1 MRSRIGLAAICAALS
16 TVPLAAQTTPRSVVQ
31 ERLDLSALQR
41 IREEGLTRSRVDS
54 LAHQMMD
61 VIGPRLTGS
70 TNMRRAQ
77 DWASSTF
84 RSWGLANVTVEPWDS
99 LFGRGW
105 DRGTYEGHWLEPY
118 VQPLYAMP
126 LAWSGSTH
134 APAPARGRAPTAAG
148 AVTCPV
154 QIADLSDST
163 AFARYN
169 GQLRGA
175 CVLVLR
181 QPLRD
186 IPPEWNPPP
195 RRFDAD
201 TLIARSAQPLPSAP
215 PQGPQQQ
222 FRSFQA
228 MAQRFASWIGEQ
240 GVVAVLQPS
249 QWTYGLILG
258 SAGPQARQARDSVN
272 FEPLPALVV
281 SHEQA
286 GQMVRDIRQGVPVRL
301 ELNVQNTFTN
311 PDRREYN
318 VLAEIPGTDLA
329 SQVVMVGAHF
339 DSWYGGTGATDN
351 GAGSVVMMEAMRIL
365 KTLGL
370 PMRRTIRIGLWSG
383 EEQGLL
389 GSRAWVRAHRAD
401 LAAISAYLNVD
412 NGTGRLRGVYAQSN
426 PAVIPIFE
434 QILSPFRDLGI
445 VAMLPGNTG
454 GTDHLSFDAGGVPGF
469 QFVQDPIEYDT
480 RTHHSQVDTYER
492 LVMDDLR
499 QAATIV
505 AWTVYTIAN
514 RDDMLP
520 RKAAPVQ
527 SN

>member
-1 MRSRIGLAAICAALS
+1 MRSRIVVGAMCAALS
-16 TVPLAAQTTPRSVVQ
+16 ATPLVAQTAAPASVQ
-31 ERLDLSALQR
+31 ERLDLAALQR
-41 IREEGLTRSRVDS
+41 IREEGLTRSHVDS
-54 LAHQMMD
+54 LAHMMMD

-77 DWASSTF
+77 EWASSTF
-84 RSWGLANVTVEPWDS
+84 RSWGLANVALEPWDS

-105 DRGTYEGHWLEPY
+105 DRGSYEGHWVEPY

-134 APAPARGRAPTAAG
+134 AAAAGRGRAAADAG
-148 AVTCPV
+148 SVTCPV
-154 QIADLSDST
+154 QVVDLTDTT
-163 AFARYN
+163 AFARYD

-175 CVLVLR
+175 CVLLLR
-181 QPLRD
+181 QPLRE

-201 TLIARSAQPLPSAP
+201 TLIARSAQPLPA
-215 PQGPQQQ
+215 QAPQQQ
-222 FRSFQA
+222 FRNFQA
-228 MAQRFASWIGEQ
+228 MGQRLASWIGTQ

-258 SAGPQARQARDSVN
+258 SAGPQSRQARDSVN
-272 FEPLPALVV
+272 FEPLPALVI

-286 GQMVRDIRQGVPVRL
+286 GQMVRDIGQGVPVRL
-301 ELNVQNTFTN
+301 ELNVQNRFTN
-311 PDRREYN
+311 PDRREFN
-318 VLAEIPGTDLA
+318 VIAEIPGGDLA

-370 PMRRTIRIGLWSG
+370 PMRRTVRIGLWSG

-389 GSRAWVRAHRAD
+389 GSRAWVRVHRAD

-426 PAVIPIFE
+426 PAVIPVFE

-492 LVMDDLR
+492 LVMDDLK

-505 AWTVYTIAN
+505 AWSVYTIAN
-514 RDDMLP
+514 RDEMLP
-520 RKAAPVQ
+520 RKPAPAQ
-527 SN
+527 TN